1 MSSLGKVDDQYRI
14 RYRLYL
20 PDGKTMDRSRRV
32 DRAGAAKAL
41 KAQADIMES
50 MVKRQEYKFDDI
62 ARWVREGLLT
72 KKDGEVLRGYQ
83 HGGKTLARA
92 VEEYR
97 RSWAEIGKGEQVARD
112 GRVNAILEVLDGE
125 MSIQDL
131 RHSHGEQ
138 LKTELRARGLKAV
151 TVNKHIQDLKRIA
164 SIQVAE
170 RALEFHPFAAVKGLR
185 VPTTEKIQH
194 TIPTGEQIQT
204 ILTRAEEKDRLGRP
218 ILGGNLTLFLLLL
231 FGCGLRRSEALAARI
246 ENIDWEKRGLLLTK
260 TKTGMPRLVGLGK
273 KLFGLLL
280 PRKGE
285 AGFILPQ
292 LAPGSVSRAIK
303 EHFAECGL
311 TMRLHDTRHTYT
323 TMLQDHGVAPM
334 EAMGRTGHAD
344 MRMLSHYS
352 HPQLGEIHEDG
363 FLFMQEKTGENEAE
377 KK

>member
-20 PDGKTMDRSRRV
+20 PDGKTLDRSRRV
-32 DRAGAAKAL
+32 DRAGAAKSM

-50 MVKRQEYKFDDI
+50 MVKRQTYTADDV
-62 ARWVREGLLT
+62 ARWIRDGLLAR
-72 KKDGEVLRGYQ
+72 KDGEVLRDYQ

-112 GRVNAILEVLDGE
+112 GRVNTILEILGGE
-125 MSIQDL
+125 MSIHDL

-170 RALEFHPFAAVKGLR
+170 RALDFHPFAAVKGLR
-185 VPTTEKIQH
+185 VPTAEKINH
-194 TIPTGEQIQT
+194 TIPTSEQIQM
-204 ILTRAEEKDRLGRP
+204 ILAKAEMKDQQSRP
-218 ILGGNLTLFLLLL
+218 ILGGHLTLFLLLL
-231 FGCGLRRSEALAARI
+231 FGCGLRRSEALAARL
-246 ENIDWEKRGLLLTK
+246 ENIDWEKRGLMLTK
-260 TKTGMPRLVGLGK
+260 TKTGKPRLVGLGK
-273 KLFGLLL
+273 KLFSLLL
-280 PRKGE
+280 PRQGE
-285 AGFILPQ
+285 TGFILPQ

-303 EHFAECGL
+303 DHFAECGL

-352 HPQLGEIHEDG
+352 HPQLGTIHEDE
-363 FLFMQEKTGENEAE
+363 FSFMQEPAENETE